1 MSAAIQSAIDYL
13 QETRDRML
21 EDYKQLLSFPSIG
34 ADPAHAADVQA
45 CADWIVSQLDAMGFD
60 NCEAI
65 ATAGHPVVYAEW
77 LKAGADKPTVLVYA
91 HYDVQPV
98 DPLPLWDS
106 EPFSG
111 TIRGGKLYARG
122 ASDNK
127 AGVWGNLKTFE
138 ALLRANGALPVN
150 VKIMFEGEEE
160 SGSPSIEAFV
170 EANRERLS
178 ADVLLNCDG
187 DLQPDAPTLVYA
199 GRGMVTAEVRVSGPS
214 ADIHSGLYGGLV
226 QNPLHVAGE
235 IIGSFHDADGRV
247 TLPGYYAELREA
259 SDDEKAAIADGF
271 PADEL
276 RDNAGVSH
284 FWGESIAPASER
296 ATVYPTLDV
305 VGMWGGYLG
314 PGSKTI
320 IPAEAG
326 FKVTMRLAPDQ
337 DPRLCSQQLKA
348 HVESFS
354 SETAQVEC
362 HIGEEAWYFLLEREG
377 PWLEAVQSA
386 IQATLGKR
394 AQLARTGGS
403 IPILGVFNRMIGL
416 PITAFAYGHGEG
428 IHSPNEYLDIDSFC
442 LGLEA
447 GVRLYHNL
455 GAVGA
460 SR

>member
-1 MSAAIQSAIDYL
+1 MSDAIQSAIDYL
-13 QETRDRML
+13 QETQDSML
-21 EDYKQLLSFPSIG
+21 EDYKQLLSYPSIG

-45 CADWIVSQLDAMGFD
+45 CADWIVGQLEALGFD
-60 NCEAI
+60 NCKAI
-65 ATAGHPVVYAEW
+65 ATAGHPVVYGEW

-106 EPFSG
+106 EPFTG
-111 TIRGGKLYARG
+111 TIREGKLYARG

-138 ALLRANGALPVN
+138 ALLRANGRLPVN

-160 SGSPSIEAFV
+160 SGSPSIEDFV
-170 EANRERLS
+170 AANKERLQ

-187 DLQPDAPTLVYA
+187 DLQPDAPKLVYA
-199 GRGMVTAEVRVSGPS
+199 GRGIVSAEVRVTGPS

-226 QNPLHVAGE
+226 QNPLHVAGR
-235 IIGSFHDADGRV
+235 IIGSLHDADGRV
-247 TLPGYYAELREA
+247 NLPGYYDDVREVSQGEKAVIAAGFQEEELRE
-259 SDDEKAAIADGF
+259 
-271 PADEL
+271 
-276 RDNAGVSH
+276 NAGVAQ
-284 FWGESIAPASER
+284 FWGESIAPAPER

-305 VGMWGGYLG
+305 NGMWGGYQG

-326 FKVTMRLAPDQ
+326 FKVTLRLAPDQ
-337 DPRLCSQQLKA
+337 DPRVVSQQLKA
-348 HVESFS
+348 HVEGFGG
-354 SETAQVEC
+354 ETAQVTC
-362 HIGEEAWYFLLEREG
+362 RIGEEAWYFQLEREG
-377 PWLEAVQSA
+377 AWLEAVQSA
-386 IQATLGKR
+386 IEDTLGQR
-394 AQLARTGGS
+394 AQLVRTGGS
-403 IPILGVFNRMIGL
+403 IPILGVFNRLIGL

-442 LGLEA
+442 TGLEA

-455 GAVGA
+455 GAVEV
-460 SR
+460 